1 MSNGPRTV
9 KILHDEL
16 IRPAARIS
24 RHATSA
30 KSWRA
35 HRPRPSPWRGIKDQV
50 MENTKFG
57 LDQLPA
63 SVRGR
68 EQLAFVLLQSLKAA
82 VDPARWEAP
91 RADLGTDPAV
101 DTWSQTGSAPR
112 LMSPFAAAIY
122 PGSIQGRPS
131 HPAFR
136 VRTGEGRRRADVAY
150 GEQRGGTHHIDQR
163 VSGGKWVTCCWM
175 MCLR

>member
-9 KILHDEL
+9 KILHHDL

-24 RHATSA
+24 RHATFA
-30 KSWRA
+30 KRWRA

-50 MENTKFG
+50 MGNTKFELG
-57 LDQLPA
+57 QPPA

-68 EQLAFVLLQSLKAA
+68 EQLAFVPPPII
-82 VDPARWEAP
+82 D
-91 RADLGTDPAV
+91 G
-101 DTWSQTGSAPR
+101 G
-112 LMSPFAAAIY
+112 
-122 PGSIQGRPS
+122 GRPGPLGGTTS
-131 HPAFR
+131 RSRDRSSNEHVEPDRECPATDVPLGRRDLPRQHSRPSVHPAFR

-150 GEQRGGTHHIDQR
+150 GGQRGGTHHIDQR